1 MDTRKEASD
10 RMPCKI
16 CGRSDCASWMHR
28 LEEREEHEELAQMDD
43 AELRRMIGDLRR
55 EVEDLRAALAKA
67 RAVREGT
74 P

>member
-1 MDTRKEASD
+1 
-10 RMPCKI
+10 
-16 CGRSDCASWMHR
+16 MHR